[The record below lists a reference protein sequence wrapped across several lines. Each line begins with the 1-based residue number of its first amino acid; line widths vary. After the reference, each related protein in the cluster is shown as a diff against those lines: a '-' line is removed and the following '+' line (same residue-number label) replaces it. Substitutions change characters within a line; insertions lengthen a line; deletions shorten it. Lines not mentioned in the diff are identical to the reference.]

1 MTDATAKTAAPP
13 SAPLGFGSIQRDPL
27 DLVFGPQ
34 SLSGTERL
42 VLLGAAQY
50 GTGSGSYRRGQA
62 FRSTA
67 LRPIFQ
73 LARLAQDRANRPDAP
88 AGTAEPAFALRDAHD
103 VAYLLEQRWGAEF
116 RHVRAMFRRLV
127 RMPNAGLMPPKL
139 GGWLATQRQEPGQ
152 AWLAAHQWG
161 TLADVYLAD
170 LAYFASVLSRAGD
183 MAEAARL
190 EAAQLALL
198 TPESRARLEALQN
211 LDRGTL
217 LCGVHAGMFGF
228 GRRVMR
234 ALLPNLLLLGAHGE
248 GVQSGAR
255 VSANDPVRA
264 MLQMVRHLRQ
274 PGATAVIGAD
284 GPVANAMATVDVLG
298 RPMRVALGAPHTI
311 HHARCA
317 NAFVIAAWN
326 GDAIDIELRTDTQPA
341 PGEPLAAWTERW
353 LAAWAEFLRDIVLGD
368 GRNLR
373 GYSGFWSQLGADE
386 APDPAS

>member
-1 MTDATAKTAAPP
+1 MTDATAKTAATPT
-13 SAPLGFGSIQRDPL
+13 APLGFGSIQRDPL
-27 DLVFGPQ
+27 DLVFGSA

-42 VLLGAAQY
+42 VLLAAAQY
-50 GTGSGSYRRGQA
+50 GAGSVSHRRGQA
-62 FRSTA
+62 FRTTA

-73 LARLAQDRANRPDAP
+73 LARMAQDRASRPDAP
-88 AGTAEPAFALRDAHD
+88 AGSAEPAFELRDAHD
-103 VAYLLEQRWGAEF
+103 AAFLLEQRWGAEF
-116 RHVRAMFRRLV
+116 RNLRAMFRRLL
-127 RMPNAGLMPPKL
+127 RLPNAGLMPPKL
-139 GGWLATQRQEPGQ
+139 GAWLAAQRRDTGP

-161 TLADVYLAD
+161 MLADVYLAD
-170 LAYFASVLSRAGD
+170 LAYFAAVLARAGET
-183 MAEAARL
+183 AEAARL

-198 TPESRARLEALQN
+198 TPESRARLEALQR
-211 LDRGTL
+211 LDRGVL
-217 LCGVHAGMFGF
+217 LCGVHAGMFGY

-234 ALLPNLLLLGAHGE
+234 TLLPNLLLLGAHGE
-248 GVQSGAR
+248 GQQSGAR

-284 GPVANAMATVDVLG
+284 GPVANAMASVEVLG

-326 GDAIDIELRTDTQPA
+326 GDAIELALRTDTQPA
-341 PGEPLAAWTERW
+341 PGETLADWTERW
-353 LAAWAEFLRDIVLGD
+353 LAAWADFLRDIVLGD

-373 GYSGFWSQLGADE
+373 GYSGFWSQLGPDE
-386 APDPAS
+386 ASDAA